1 MLPKYHII
9 FGFLFSL
16 ILWII
21 FPSISILGALII
33 FFSSFLIDVDHYLFY
48 VFKNKIFSIKKA
60 YNYFFELRKK
70 AMTKSLKEKRI
81 KIANPLM
88 YLFHGI
94 EVLLI
99 LFLLG
104 FFINKIFLF
113 IFIGFSFHLFLD
125 LVEIIYYGFRIAKI
139 SLIFDFVKKINEKS

>member
-9 FGFLFSL
+9 LGFFFSL
-16 ILWII
+16 ILFLI
-21 FPSISILGALII
+21 FPFIGLLGFLII
-33 FFSSFLIDVDHYLFY
+33 FVSSVLIDADIYLYY
-48 VFKNKIFSIKKA
+48 VFTKKNFNLINAMKYYSKK
-60 YNYFFELRKK
+60 RKEVLLLPMEQRAK
-70 AMTKSLKEKRI
+70 KQGNIRI
-81 KIANPLM
+81 
-88 YLFHGI
+88 FHGI

-125 LVEIIYYGFRIAKI
+125 IVEQIHYGFRISKI

>member
-1 MLPKYHII
+1 MLPKYYII
-9 FGFLFSL
+9 LGFFFSL
-16 ILWII
+16 ILFLI
-21 FPSISILGALII
+21 FPFIGLLGFLII
-33 FFSSFLIDVDHYLFY
+33 FVSSVLIDADIYLYY
-48 VFKNKIFSIKKA
+48 VFTKKNFNLINAMKYYSKK
-60 YNYFFELRKK
+60 RKEVLLLPMEQRAK
-70 AMTKSLKEKRI
+70 KQGNIRI
-81 KIANPLM
+81 
-88 YLFHGI
+88 FHGI

-125 LVEIIYYGFRIAKI
+125 IVEQIHYGFRISKI

>member
-9 FGFLFSL
+9 LGFFFSL
-16 ILWII
+16 ILFLI
-21 FPSISILGALII
+21 FPFIGLLGFLII
-33 FFSSFLIDVDHYLFY
+33 FVSSVLIDADIYLYY
-48 VFKNKIFSIKKA
+48 VFTKKNFNLINAMKYYSKK
-60 YNYFFELRKK
+60 RKEVLLLPMEQRAK
-70 AMTKSLKEKRI
+70 KQGNIRI
-81 KIANPLM
+81 
-88 YLFHGI
+88 FHGI

-125 LVEIIYYGFRIAKI
+125 IVEQIYYGFRISKI

>member
-9 FGFLFSL
+9 LGFLFSL

-33 FFSSFLIDVDHYLFY
+33 FFSSFLIDVDHYLYF
-48 VFKNKIFSIKKA
+48 VLNKQNINLKNT
-60 YNYFFELRKK
+60 YNYFVKK
-70 AMTKSLKEKRI
+70 R
-81 KIANPLM
+81 KIAIAKKTKNKNPNPLM

-99 LFLLG
+99 LFILG
-104 FFINKIFLF
+104 IFTNKIFLF
-113 IFIGFSFHLFLD
+113 IFIGFAFHLFLD
-125 LVEIIYYGFRIAKI
+125 IVEQIYYGFRISKI

>member
-21 FPSISILGALII
+21 FPFIGLLGFLII
-33 FFSSFLIDVDHYLFY
+33 FVSSVLIDADIYLYY
-48 VFKNKIFSIKKA
+48 VFTKKNFNLINAMKYYSKK
-60 YNYFFELRKK
+60 RKEVLLLPMEQRAK
-70 AMTKSLKEKRI
+70 KQGNIRI
-81 KIANPLM
+81 
-88 YLFHGI
+88 FHGI

>member
-9 FGFLFSL
+9 LGFFFSL
-16 ILWII
+16 ILFFI
-21 FPSISILGALII
+21 FPFIGLLGFLII
-33 FFSSFLIDVDHYLFY
+33 FVSSVLIDADIYLYY
-48 VFKNKIFSIKKA
+48 VFTKKNFNLINAMKYYSKK
-60 YNYFFELRKK
+60 RKEVLLLPMEQRAK
-70 AMTKSLKEKRI
+70 KQGNIRI
-81 KIANPLM
+81 
-88 YLFHGI
+88 FHGI

-125 LVEIIYYGFRIAKI
+125 IVEQIHYGFRISKI